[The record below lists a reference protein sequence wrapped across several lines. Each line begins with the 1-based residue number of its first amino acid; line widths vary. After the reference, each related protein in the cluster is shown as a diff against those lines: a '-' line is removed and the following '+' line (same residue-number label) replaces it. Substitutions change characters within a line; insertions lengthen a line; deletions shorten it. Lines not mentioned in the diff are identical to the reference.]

1 MRTFAM
7 RQYAASY
14 WVLVAVFVYTIV
26 LFILP
31 ELDSPDA
38 AGFLPIL
45 VALGIAIALA
55 AVAVSLWRGAPR
67 RPWLWIVA
75 LVPAALFLLMNAIY
89 LPYALTHPA
98 DPAFTVAIL
107 LVVAVGVLVVTGVVA
122 FREARAG
129 ADDRSGRRG
138 RVTSAIVWAAAV
150 GAVATSNVAAGA
162 GSGGASVAEAPT
174 RSALLA
180 SENTS
185 FVESSIEMQPGE
197 VLGLFIVNRDG
208 FAHSF
213 DIDALDIHVQL
224 PAHAT
229 TAVTV
234 KPTAPGMLEYYCA
247 VPGHREAGMVG
258 SLTVA
263 Q

>member
-7 RQYAASY
+7 RQYAATY

-31 ELDSPDA
+31 ELDSPEA

-45 VALGIAIALA
+45 VGLGIAVALA
-55 AVAVSLWRGAPR
+55 AVAVTLWRSAPQ
-67 RPWLWIVA
+67 RPWLWIGA
-75 LVPAALFLLMNAIY
+75 LVPAVLFLLMNAIY
-89 LPYALTHPA
+89 LPYALTHPV
-98 DPAFTVAIL
+98 DPAFTVAL
-107 LVVAVGVLVVTGVVA
+107 TLVVGVGVLVVTGVVA

-129 ADDRSGRRG
+129 NDDRSGRHG
-138 RVTSAIVWAAAV
+138 RVISAIVWAAVV

-174 RSALLA
+174 RSALLT

-185 FVESSIEMQPGE
+185 FAETSVDMQTGE

-224 PAHAT
+224 PANAT
-229 TAVTV
+229 TAVMV
-234 KPTAPGMLEYYCA
+234 KPTTAGTLEYYCA

-263 Q
+263 P